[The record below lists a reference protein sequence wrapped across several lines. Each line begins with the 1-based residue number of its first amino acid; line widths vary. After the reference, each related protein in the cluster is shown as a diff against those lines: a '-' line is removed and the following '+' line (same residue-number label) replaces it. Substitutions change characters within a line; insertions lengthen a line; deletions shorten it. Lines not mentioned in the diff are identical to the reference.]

1 MSLLVELL
9 SKNKEWKPKCN
20 PFDIQAGDYVVFNR
34 SRTEFS
40 FDSQREY
47 CARVG
52 DFGII
57 LSVNLAY
64 LYNIKDELTDVVD
77 EACTSF
83 DVIKLPKEGDLLK
96 LSVEELDIFTCRC
109 HHFTKIKD
117 LEPYPKDKL
126 KLLFHK
132 HPHTNIFV

>member
-9 SKNKEWKPKCN
+9 SKNKEGKPKGN
-20 PFDIQAGDYVVFNR
+20 PFDIQEGDYVVFNR

-40 FDSQREY
+40 FDREY

-57 LSVNLAY
+57 LNVNLAY
-64 LYNIKDELTDVVD
+64 CYDINDEITDAVD
-77 EACTSF
+77 VAYTSF
-83 DVIKLPKEGDLLK
+83 DVIKLPEEGDLLK
-96 LSVEELDIFTCRC
+96 LSIEELDIFTCRC